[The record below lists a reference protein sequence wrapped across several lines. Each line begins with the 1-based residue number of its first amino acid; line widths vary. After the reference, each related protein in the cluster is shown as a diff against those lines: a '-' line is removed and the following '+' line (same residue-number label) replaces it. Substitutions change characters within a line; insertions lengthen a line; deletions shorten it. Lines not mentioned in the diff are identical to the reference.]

1 MTDFRKQEDIKRLL
15 LSECH
20 LGTANLNFHMKKYV
34 DHRTNAGIHILNI
47 E

>member
-1 MTDFRKQEDIKRLL
+1 MSDIRKQEDIRRLL
-15 LSECH
+15 LSDSH

-34 DHRTNAGIHILNI
+34 DRKTNSGIHILNI